1 MVSGFW
7 ANTVRP
13 LEQCCYPIN
22 QPIHYTCTYP
32 IHNHRAG
39 DGKHLCADTEDKAL
53 GFEFHSRGGDGVG
66 KAGNGHQSTGSG
78 ILCDIVVKA
87 QPRQQ
92 DRQADQ
98 SDTHAGGGIS
108 LVEPD
113 ILIQIHSKLPQGTD
127 APADEKCPDA
137 VFPYGGIGA
146 GFLNQFAVL
155 FFRHNDPSQ
164 WQYAPLGRI

>member
-39 DGKHLCADTEDKAL
+39 DGKHLCADTQNKTL

-78 ILCDIVVKA
+78 ILCDIVVK
-87 QPRQQ
+87 
-92 DRQADQ
+92 
-98 SDTHAGGGIS
+98 T
-108 LVEPD
+108 
-113 ILIQIHSKLPQGTD
+113 
-127 APADEKCPDA
+127 
-137 VFPYGGIGA
+137 
-146 GFLNQFAVL
+146 
-155 FFRHNDPSQ
+155 
-164 WQYAPLGRI
+164 